1 MTDVTPRPMPT
12 PDLAGLLNKPRRHHP
27 NVTSIEPP
35 VPATTTES
43 GATEDE
49 PAQTTYQTHEEAPVG
64 DHSAPPPGT
73 PARKPSPSSTRNRR
87 GKTMDAARSAEA
99 PGRQYLRSMSIYLPR
114 SLHQRLGQRA
124 DADGRTRTALILM
137 AVNHTHDSIG
147 TALNPESA
155 DTGSELFDI
164 PQRTARKEPSVETTI
179 RVTDRQLAAIDNLVG
194 EHGANRSRLISVA
207 LQTYLG

>member
-1 MTDVTPRPMPT
+1 
-12 PDLAGLLNKPRRHHP
+12 
-27 NVTSIEPP
+27 
-35 VPATTTES
+35 
-43 GATEDE
+43 
-49 PAQTTYQTHEEAPVG
+49 
-64 DHSAPPPGT
+64 
-73 PARKPSPSSTRNRR
+73 
-87 GKTMDAARSAEA
+87 MDAARSAEA

-179 RVTDRQLAAIDNLVG
+179 RVTDRQLAAIDNLVA